1 MDKKEF
7 TKNVV
12 SEVIGAIFNDPAFY
26 DEIEYLV
33 NYYKERINYEE
44 EKESGNDDYEAIEL
58 TEEEDCE
65 IIDEI
70 LGQMER
76 GLSEEKAFENLGL
89 TS

>member
-12 SEVIGAIFNDPAFY
+12 SEVIGAIFNDPSFY